1 MNIRWIIYFIGIS
14 DHIINCFRA
23 LSCISGI
30 FLFIILLVYL
40 FSSLDGL
47 DNSDLDGLKDLSKTY
62 EKTKTFF
69 ILSFLSLIL
78 FLTLTVFTPSS
89 KLIATIYLAPKII
102 NNEEIQKIP
111 NNALKLLNSKME
123 EWIEDIPRAESNVT
137 EEYGEL
143 P

>member
-1 MNIRWIIYFIGIS
+1 MLMNIRWIIYFIGIL
-14 DHIINCFRA
+14 DNIISGFIA
-23 LSCISGI
+23 LSSISGI
-30 FLFIILLVYL
+30 FLFIILLVYF
-40 FSSLDGL
+40 FSYLDGL
-47 DNSDLDGLKDLSKTY
+47 EDLSKTY

-78 FLTLTVFTPSS
+78 FLTLTAFTPSS
-89 KLIATIYLAPKII
+89 KLIAKII